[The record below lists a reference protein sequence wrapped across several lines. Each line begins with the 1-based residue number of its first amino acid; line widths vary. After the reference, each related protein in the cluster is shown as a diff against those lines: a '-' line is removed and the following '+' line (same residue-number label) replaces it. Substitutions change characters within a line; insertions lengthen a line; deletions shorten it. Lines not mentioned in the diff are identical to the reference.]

1 VYLTEDL
8 SMSRKFW
15 AAALPIICCAVVI
28 GSDGPNRPSLPKD
41 TLPEKLEIDSIPLG
55 LDSNRPVPED
65 NPLTEAKVQL
75 GRRLFFDP
83 VLSVDRTVSCASCHD
98 PAHGFAGRDR
108 TSLGVR
114 GQRGSRNAPSL
125 LNIAFVK
132 PLFWD
137 GRAASLEEQA
147 LKPIESP
154 QEMGNAVDEAVKRLA
169 SDAVYRQQFDAAF
182 PDGVT
187 AQNLARAIASFE
199 RTLLLGNTKPD
210 AFKHEGDIAGM
221 TDPEQH
227 GMWLFESK
235 ARCWRCHSGRNFS
248 DNEFHNT
255 GVAWFNKSDANPTD
269 LGRHAITKLD
279 ADRGKFKT
287 PPLRGVAL
295 TAPYMHDGGLAT
307 LEDVVEFYNRGGGKN
322 PNLDSVLTPLGLT
335 PNEIHSLV
343 AFLKALS
350 EAAE

>member
-1 VYLTEDL
+1 
-8 SMSRKFW
+8 MSRTIW
-15 AAALPIICCAVVI
+15 AMALPIICWAVVI

-55 LDSNRPVPED
+55 LDSNRPVPDD
-65 NPLTEAKVQL
+65 NPLTEAKAQL

-83 VLSVDRTVSCASCHD
+83 ILSVDRTVSCATCHD

-114 GQRGSRNAPSL
+114 GQRGTRNAPSL
-125 LNIAFVK
+125 LNIAYVK

-137 GRAASLEEQA
+137 GRAVSLEEQA

-154 QEMGNAVDEAVKRLA
+154 QEMGNTVDEVVKRLSA
-169 SDAVYRQQFDAAF
+169 DLVYRMEFGFVF

-187 AQNLARAIASFE
+187 SQNLARAIASFE
-199 RTLLLGNTKPD
+199 RTLLLGSTKPD

-248 DNEFHNT
+248 DNDFHNT
-255 GVAWFNKSDANPTD
+255 GVAWFNKPAATPTE
-269 LGRHAITKLD
+269 LGRHAVTKLD

-287 PPLRGVAL
+287 PSLRGVAR
-295 TAPYMHDGGLAT
+295 TAPYMHDGSLAT
-307 LEDVVEFYNRGGGKN
+307 LEDVVDFYNRGGGKN
-322 PNLDSVLTPLGLT
+322 PHLDPTVVPLNLDQEEMA
-335 PNEIHSLV
+335 NLV

-350 EAAE
+350 VAAE

>member
-1 VYLTEDL
+1 
-8 SMSRKFW
+8 MSQKLWLVAF
-15 AAALPIICCAVVI
+15 PIICGAVVI
-28 GSDGPNRPSLPKD
+28 GHDEPTRPLLPKD
-41 TLPEKLEIDSIPLG
+41 MLPDKLAIDSIPLG
-55 LDSNRPVPED
+55 LDRNRPVPED

-83 VLSVDRTVSCASCHD
+83 ILSVDRTVSCASCHD
-98 PAHGFAGRDR
+98 PAHGFASKDR

-114 GQRGSRNAPSL
+114 GQRGTRNTPSI
-125 LNIAFVK
+125 LNVAYAKSI
-132 PLFWD
+132 LWD
-137 GRAASLEEQA
+137 GRSASLEQQVFN
-147 LKPIESP
+147 PIENP
-154 QEMGNAVDEAVKRLA
+154 EEMGNTLDEVVRRLN
-169 SDAVYRQQFDAAF
+169 SDDSYLQHFDAIF

-248 DNEFHNT
+248 DNDFHNT
-255 GVAWFNKSDANPTD
+255 GVAWFNKPDADPSD
-269 LGRHAITKLD
+269 LGRHAVTKLA

-287 PPLRGVAL
+287 PPLRGVAR
-295 TAPYMHDGGLAT
+295 TAPYMHDGSLAT
-307 LEDVVEFYNRGGGKN
+307 LDDVIDFYNRGGGKN
-322 PNLDSVLTPLGLT
+322 PNLDPAVSLLNLSQ
-335 PNEIHSLV
+335 EEMADLV

-350 EAAE
+350 VPAE